1 MNLHSHRVRLRR
13 DLPGRCVI
21 AAMLVLT
28 ATLAHGQMPATLVE
42 TPMLRD
48 DVAAKKLPPVKARL
62 PENPLV
68 VTMDGKT
75 MELGQH
81 GGTLNML
88 IGRARDLRMMVVY
101 GYARLVGY
109 DRNLALVPDILQNID
124 AKDDRVFTMKLRV
137 GHKWSDGQPF
147 TSEDFRYF
155 WDDVANDKE
164 LSPTG
169 PPAAL
174 LVDGQPPKVEY
185 LDKTTVRYTWSR
197 PNPDFLPLM
206 AAASPLLIY
215 RPAHYLKQFHK
226 KYSPKVLE
234 AEKAEPGKRSWA
246 AIHNRED
253 NMYQFDNPKLP
264 TLQPWMNT
272 TKPPA
277 DRFVSV
283 RNPYFHRVD
292 SAGRQLPYIDRV
304 VMPVVDGKLIPAKA
318 GAGESDLQARDILFN
333 NYTFLKKAEK
343 TNNYKTYLWRTAK
356 GSHIALYPN
365 LNVADPVWRQLFRDV
380 RFRRAISMAI
390 DRAQVNQVLYF
401 GLASE
406 SNNTVVPES
415 PLFKKEYQTQ
425 WTKFDRKA
433 ADRLL
438 DEIGIKRG
446 ADGIRRLSDG
456 RPLEIIVETAGEST
470 EQTDVLELI
479 RENWREV
486 GIKLFSKPSQR
497 DLLRNRVFSGEAMM
511 SVWQGLD
518 NGMPT
523 ADTAPDELAPK
534 DQAQLQWP
542 KFGQYYETAGKMGD
556 APDMPPAIELMKLW
570 ESWRGVSTEERTK
583 IWHRML
589 AIHADQQFTIGIV
602 NNVMQ
607 PVVVNNALRNV
618 PEKGLYNWNPGA
630 LLGIYRPD
638 TFWFTDERRN

>member
-1 MNLHSHRVRLRR
+1 MPGSARLW
-13 DLPGRCVI
+13 L
-21 AAMLVLT
+21 AAAVLALT
-28 ATLAHGQMPATLVE
+28 ASTGQGAPAAYVE

-48 DVAAKKLPPVKARL
+48 DVAAKKLPSVKNRL
-62 PENPLV
+62 PDNPLV
-68 VTMDGKT
+68 VPMDGKT
-75 MELGQH
+75 LELGQH

-88 IGRARDLRMMVVY
+88 IGRARDVRMMVVY

-109 DRNLALVPDILQNID
+109 DRNLVLMPDILQNID
-124 AKDDRVFTMKLRV
+124 AKDDRVFTMKLRP

-155 WDDVANDKE
+155 WEDVANDKD
-164 LSPTG
+164 LSPAG

-174 LVDGQPPKVEY
+174 LVNGLPPKVEY
-185 LDKTTVRYTWSR
+185 LDKTTVRYTWAN
-197 PNPDFLPLM
+197 PNPDFLAQM

-226 KYSPKVLE
+226 KYSPKAVD
-234 AEKAEPGKRSWA
+234 AEKSEPGRRSWA
-246 AIHNRED
+246 SIHNRED

-272 TKPPA
+272 TSPPT

-283 RNPYFHRVD
+283 RNPFFHRVD
-292 SAGRQLPYIDRV
+292 EAGRQLPYIDRV
-304 VMPVVDGKLIPAKA
+304 VMPVIDSKLIPAKT
-318 GAGESDLQARDILFN
+318 GAGESDLQARELNFN

-343 TNNYKTYLWRTAK
+343 SNNYRTYLWRTAK
-356 GSHIALYPN
+356 GSHMALYPN

-380 RFRRAISMAI
+380 RFRRALSMAI
-390 DRAQVNQVLYF
+390 DRPQINQVLYF

-415 PLFKKEYQTQ
+415 PLFRKEYQTL
-425 WTKFDRKA
+425 WAKYDRKA
-433 ADRLL
+433 ANKLL
-438 DEIGIKRG
+438 DEIGLKRG
-446 ADGIRRLSDG
+446 SDGIRRLSDG

-479 RENWREV
+479 RETWREA

-511 SVWQGLD
+511 SVFNGLD
-518 NGMPT
+518 NGIPS

-534 DQAQLQWP
+534 DQAQLEWP
-542 KFGQYYETAGKMGD
+542 KFGQYYETAGKLGE
-556 APDMPPAIELMKLW
+556 APDIPEAIELMKLW
-570 ESWRGVSTEERTK
+570 HAWHGASHDERAK

-589 AIHADQQFTIGIV
+589 SIHAEQQFSIGVI

-607 PVVVNNALRNV
+607 PVVVTNGLKNV
-618 PEKGLYNWNPGA
+618 PEKGLYNWDPGA
-630 LLGIYRPD
+630 LLGIYHPD
-638 TFWFTDERRN
+638 SFWFTDARRN